1 MEWPTLES
9 YFLMRLPSGYFSQ
22 DSFNINFICLY
33 IISMYQMEQRLLFY
47 IILMTVSIGMLLKLL
62 GKKLD
67 ALVNISHL
75 NFLGNAHW
83 FISIRI
89 SCMKDHSIS
98 VDQTR
103 YATSIVDYLDVSVVK
118 ISKTLYRTTLPY
130 DIIFT
135 KSDASTSD
143 EQVGKLTT

>member
-1 MEWPTLES
+1 MSIYYKYVPDGTKIVVLY
-9 YFLMRLPSGYFSQ
+9 YFDDCVYWYTS
-22 DSFNINFICLY
+22 
-33 IISMYQMEQRLLFY
+33 EA
-47 IILMTVSIGMLLKLL
+47 L
-62 GKKLD
+62 GKNLD

-118 ISKTLYRTTLPY
+118 ISKNLYRTTLPY